1 VLQSIQAKLVAA
13 ISALAVMAAVIGLA
27 GYFSMTHATS
37 KIDTIINDRVIPMQ
51 SLKTVSD
58 LYAINI
64 VDTAWKTRTGQ
75 ISWQEGLK
83 YVEAAN
89 GSIHSSWK
97 AYTGTFLTPEE
108 KILVASAQS
117 AMVPADRAVER
128 LTEILRSQDQ
138 SALETFTTQEM
149 YSVIDPVTDKVSKL
163 TELQMRVS
171 KEEGASAKAAA
182 KLATLVIVIIAV
194 ATIITFIFAFNTVV
208 RGVAQPIL
216 SMAGVMQRLADGD
229 HQVTVPGVGRKDE
242 VGKMAVS
249 VLAFKESG
257 IHRAR
262 LEAEASIFQQ
272 ELDNKLKALERSFAA
287 ANHDQQQV
295 VRAMGDELLRLAD
308 GNLTAR
314 LNDPVAPEYERL
326 QSDFNSAVS
335 QMQDAIRD
343 IAASS
348 GIIRNGTSEI
358 AQASDDLARRTEQQ
372 AASLEQTAAALS
384 EITSTVRQTAAGA
397 ERARDT
403 VAKAKKDAE
412 ESSDVVQAAVTSM
425 GQIQTSANQISQ
437 IIGVIDEIAFQTNLL
452 ALNAGV
458 EAARAGD
465 AGRGFAVVASE
476 VRALAQRS
484 ADAAK
489 EIKILISASSRQV
502 SEGVALVGQTGQA
515 LTRIAEQVAT
525 INGVVT
531 QIASSAQ
538 EQAAGLLQV
547 NTAVNEMDRMTQQNA
562 AMVEESTAAGHSLR
576 SEADNLMTL
585 VSRFETDGA
594 GNPFDSRR
602 QQRI

>member
-1 VLQSIQAKLVAA
+1 MLQSIQAKLVAA
-13 ISALAVMAAVIGLA
+13 IFALAVMAAVIGMA
-27 GYFSMTHATS
+27 GYFSMTHATG
-37 KIDTIINDRVIPMQ
+37 KIDTIINDRVVPME

-75 ISWQEGLK
+75 ISWQQGLK
-83 YVEAAN
+83 NVEAAN
-89 GSIHSSWK
+89 SAIHSNWS
-97 AYTGTFLTPEE
+97 AYTQTYLTPEE
-108 KILVASAQS
+108 KGLVEAAEQ
-117 AMVPADRAVER
+117 AMVPADRAIAR
-128 LTEILRSQDQ
+128 LTQILKANDQ
-138 SALETFTTQEM
+138 SALEAFTTQEM
-149 YSVIDPVTDKVSKL
+149 YGAIDPVTDKVSKL
-163 TELQMRVS
+163 TDLQMRVS
-171 KEEGASAKAAA
+171 KQEGASANKASA
-182 KLATLVIVIIAV
+182 LATLLMRLITV
-194 ATIITFIFAFNTVV
+194 ATVITFIFAFNTVV

-216 SMAGVMQRLADGD
+216 SMAAVMQRLAGGD
-229 HQVTVPGVGRKDE
+229 NQVTVPGAGRKDE
-242 VGKMAVS
+242 IGKMAVS
-249 VLAFKESG
+249 VLAFKEG
-257 IHRAR
+257 AIQRAR
-262 LEAEASIFQQ
+262 LETEAMAFQQ
-272 ELDNKLKALERSFAA
+272 QLDDKLKALEQSFAA
-287 ANHDQQQV
+287 SNHDQQV
-295 VRAMGDELLRLAD
+295 VVEAMGSQLLRLAD

-314 LNDPVAPEYERL
+314 LSDPVAPQYEKLR
-326 QSDFNSAVS
+326 SDFNSAVS
-335 QMQDAIRD
+335 QMQEALRAI
-343 IAASS
+343 ASS
-348 GIIRNGTSEI
+348 SGSIRSGTSEI

-372 AASLEQTAAALS
+372 AASLEQTAAALG

-412 ESSDVVQAAVTSM
+412 ESSEVVNAAVTSM

-515 LTRIAEQVAT
+515 LNRIAEQVT
-525 INGVVT
+525 IINSVVT

-538 EQAAGLLQV
+538 EQSAGLLQI

-576 SEADNLMTL
+576 GEADNLMTL
-585 VSRFETDGA
+585 VSRFEIGA
-594 GNPFDSRR
+594 VGSQFEGRR
-602 QQRI
+602 LQRV

>member
-1 VLQSIQAKLVAA
+1 MLQSIQAKLVAA
-13 ISALAVMAAVIGLA
+13 IFALAVMAAVIGMA
-27 GYFSMTHATS
+27 GYFSMTHATD
-37 KIDTIINDRVIPMQ
+37 KIDTIINDRVVPMQ

-75 ISWQEGLK
+75 MSWQEGLK
-83 YVEAAN
+83 NVESAN
-89 GSIHSSWK
+89 RDIHANWG
-97 AYTGTFLTPEE
+97 AYTQTYLTPEE
-108 KILVASAQS
+108 KTLVASAES
-117 AMVPADRAVER
+117 AMVPADHAVER
-128 LTEILRSQDQ
+128 LTQILKAQDQ
-138 SALETFTTQEM
+138 AALEAFTTQGM

-163 TELQMRVS
+163 TELQIRVA
-171 KEEGASAKAAA
+171 KEEGASAKTRAD
-182 KLATLVIVIIAV
+182 LATLLMRIITV
-194 ATIITFIFAFNTVV
+194 ATIITFLFAFNTVV

-216 SMAGVMQRLADGD
+216 SMASVMQKLAGGD

-257 IHRAR
+257 IQRAR
-262 LEAEASIFQQ
+262 LESEAAAFQQ
-272 ELDNKLKALERSFAA
+272 ELDTKLKALERSFAA
-287 ANHDQQQV
+287 ANHDQQQIV
-295 VRAMGDELLRLAD
+295 QEMGNQLLRLAD

-314 LNDPVAPEYERL
+314 LNDPVAAEYKKL

-335 QMQDAIRD
+335 QMQDALRD

-412 ESSDVVQAAVTSM
+412 ESSDVVHAAVTSM
-425 GQIQTSANQISQ
+425 GHIQTSANQISQ
-437 IIGVIDEIAFQTNLL
+437 IISVIDEIAFQTNLL

-465 AGRGFAVVASE
+465 AGRGFAVVAAE

-484 ADAAK
+484 AEAAK
-489 EIKILISASSRQV
+489 EIKVLISASSRQV
-502 SEGVALVGQTGQA
+502 NEGVALVGQTGEA
-515 LTRIAEQVAT
+515 LNRIAEQVAT
-525 INGVVT
+525 INSVVM
-531 QIASSAQ
+531 QIAASAQ

-585 VSRFETDGA
+585 VSRFEIDA
-594 GNPFDSRR
+594 ASHPFEGRHL
-602 QQRI
+602 QRI

>member
-1 VLQSIQAKLVAA
+1 MLQSIQARLVTA
-13 ISALAVMAAVIGLA
+13 IFALAVMAAVIGMA
-27 GYFSMTHATS
+27 GYLSMTHATS
-37 KIDTIINDRVIPMQ
+37 KIDTIINDRVVPMQ

-89 GSIHSSWK
+89 GSIHSNWK

-108 KILVASAQS
+108 KTLVASAQS

-128 LTEILRSQDQ
+128 LTQILKTQDQ
-138 SALETFTTQEM
+138 AALEIFTTQEM
-149 YSVIDPVTDKVSKL
+149 YGVIDPVTDKVSKL

-171 KEEGASAKAAA
+171 KEEGASADAAA
-182 KLATLVIVIIAV
+182 KLATLLIGILAV
-194 ATIITFIFAFNTVV
+194 ATIITFIFAFLTVV

-216 SMAGVMQRLADGD
+216 SMAAVMQKLAGGD

-257 IHRAR
+257 IQRAR
-262 LEAEASIFQQ
+262 LEAEAAAFQQ
-272 ELDNKLKALERSFAA
+272 ELDNRLKPLERYVEA
-287 ANHDQQQV
+287 ANHDQQQLV
-295 VRAMGDELLRLAD
+295 QAMGDELLRLAD

-314 LNDPVAPEYERL
+314 LSDPVAPEYEKL

-335 QMQDAIRD
+335 QMQDAIAD

-372 AASLEQTAAALS
+372 AASLEQTAAALN

-425 GQIQTSANQISQ
+425 GQIQKSANQISQ

-489 EIKILISASSRQV
+489 EIKILISASGRQV

-515 LTRIAEQVAT
+515 LSRIAEQVAT

-531 QIASSAQ
+531 QIATSAQ

-585 VSRFETDGA
+585 VSRFEIDAIG
-594 GNPFDSRR
+594 RR
-602 QQRI
+602 I